1 MSKDEQLLDHLTEAL
16 QNFAESQGPIDYA
29 SVVLACEVLKTT
41 FVHQS
46 INQSNA
52 SHAEPPAEV
61 GS

>member
-1 MSKDEQLLDHLTEAL
+1 MAKDEQLLDHLTEAL

-29 SVVLACEVLKTT
+29 SVILACEVLKTN
-41 FVHQS
+41 FVYHF

-52 SHAEPPAEV
+52 SHAEPPTEV

>member
-1 MSKDEQLLDHLTEAL
+1 MCKDEQLLDHLTEAL

-41 FVHQS
+41 LINHF

-52 SHAEPPAEV
+52 SHAEPPTEV